1 MRLPTHRFRF
11 TTLSLLLAAGP
22 AVVAEPVSNLQV
34 HQAVRTWLQRTPSP
48 LKTPLAADIATIE
61 THRNARGQALFH
73 EVRLAPEGFV
83 IVAPDD
89 LLEPII
95 AFSARGTLEKD
106 PHNPLYQLLQ
116 RDLRT
121 RLAEKAL
128 SGSRKLARPLEASP
142 NHPQARWASLM
153 GTGDSPSMAVASVND
168 ERVAPLVQ
176 SKWNQSTVSGYN
188 VYNYFTP
195 NHYVCGCVATAMA
208 QLMRFHQFPTASI
221 GAHAFTVYVDG
232 ASRQQTTRG
241 GDGVGGAYDW
251 SQMPLVPNATST
263 DVQRQMIGALT
274 FDAGTAVNM
283 NYASDGSGAYMTTAT
298 AALRT
303 TFKYSNA
310 IFGSNGG
317 ELTGNGLAEMVQP
330 NLDAGFPVLFGISGD
345 GGHAIV
351 CDGYGYT
358 SGVTYHHLNLGWGG
372 NSDAWYNLPNIGTF
386 ANFNVVDEC
395 VYNVFPTGTGEIL
408 SGRITDGAGSPV
420 AGVAVTDGTVNATTN
435 AKGIYALK
443 GLTAGTK
450 TITATKTGVQFPQAV
465 RLVGASSNGP
475 SVGNVWGVDLVQ
487 GSGATPTILPQP
499 LGQEVK
505 FGGSASFVAGATG
518 IGPLS
523 FSWTKN
529 GSPVGNELTY
539 TLASAQE
546 ADDQAPIV
554 FHVTGAQGSADSAP
568 AILNVVRLFNGHFE
582 KGNLGWSLYNP
593 GVVLGPGDYDEV
605 LPHGGNLWLCI
616 GDWSASCTDYAVQD
630 IAIPA
635 ASEANL
641 SFWVGIANKASA
653 PANPGNIFR
662 VQVLDTSNHL
672 LATLKTLDNT
682 NAQVDT
688 SGKVVWKSYGP
699 YDLKAYANQTIRLRI
714 ESYQPG
720 GTNTGTIFAV
730 DDVALAITRTT
741 PTATINRTTYTTVPG
756 DTVAYNAT
764 VANYASNS
772 NVNWTSNNGGG
783 SFSATTTASGVSTNF
798 TAGATPGSF
807 TITATPAE
815 TPNTPGTSSLTLVAP
830 SNVEVAVTPSTP
842 VALTGASVTLGSSV
856 SLLTNKGVDWTISGG
871 YFSAQSGVSATW
883 ASNIVGVYTLT
894 ATSQVAAGR
903 SGSTTVR
910 VIDPATIALA
920 VDPVNS
926 KTLLTS
932 GTFTFT
938 ATGDQGGGVNW
949 SVSGGA
955 TINATSGVLTL
966 PTVSPLTGG
975 TFTVTATS
983 KLDPSKTATATFT
996 LKSMD
1001 LDHSGAVD
1009 AKDLLVMAQEWGLGT
1024 DSASNLLGV
1033 GTVDNTDL
1041 AALLT
1046 KL

>member
-22 AVVAEPVSNLQV
+22 AVMAEPVTNLQV

-48 LKTPLAADIATIE
+48 LKAPLATEIASIE
-61 THRNARGQALFH
+61 THRNAQGQALFH

-95 AFSARGTLEKD
+95 AFSARGTLETD

-121 RLAEKAL
+121 RLAQKAL
-128 SGSRKLARPLEASP
+128 PEGGKLARPLEASR

-153 GTGDSPSMAVASVND
+153 GTGDSPSMAVASVTD

-241 GDGVGGAYDW
+241 GDGLGGAYDW

-263 DVQRQMIGALT
+263 DAQRQMIGALT

-310 IFGSNGG
+310 IFGSNAG

-372 NSDAWYNLPNIGTF
+372 SSDAWYNLPNIGTF

-395 VYNVFPTGTGEIL
+395 IYNVFPTGTGEIL

-420 AGVAVTDGTVNATTN
+420 EGVAVTDGTVNATTN

-450 TITATKTGVQFPQAV
+450 TITATKTGIQFPQAA
-465 RLVGASSNGP
+465 RIVGASSNGP

-505 FGGSASFVAGATG
+505 LGGSASFVAGATG
-518 IGPLS
+518 NGPLS

-529 GSPVGNELTY
+529 GSPVGNGLTY

-546 ADDQAPIV
+546 ADNQAPIV
-554 FHVTGAQGSADSAP
+554 VHVTGAQGSADSTP
-568 AILNVVRLFNGHFE
+568 AILSVVRLFNGHFE

-616 GDWSASCTDYAVQD
+616 GDWSASCTDYAMQD

-653 PANPGNIFR
+653 PTNPGNIFQ

-699 YDLKAYANQTIRLRI
+699 YDLKAYANQTIRLRVQ
-714 ESYQPG
+714 SYQLG

-730 DDVALAITRTT
+730 DDVALTITQTL
-741 PTATINRTTYTTVPG
+741 PTATINRAAYTTVPG
-756 DTVAYNAT
+756 DIVAYSAT

-772 NVNWTSNNGGG
+772 NVNWTINNSGGA
-783 SFSATTTASGVSTNF
+783 FSPTTTASAANTTF
-798 TAGATPGSF
+798 TAGATPGNY
-807 TITATPAE
+807 TITATPVEA
-815 TPNTPGTSSLTLVAP
+815 PNTPGTTGLTLVDP
-830 SNVEVAVTPSTP
+830 SNVTVTLSPSTS
-842 VALTGASVTLGSSV
+842 VALTGANVTLTSSV
-856 SLLTNKGVDWTISGG
+856 SLLTNGNVAWSTSGG
-871 YFSAQSGVSATW
+871 SYSVESEQSATW
-883 ASNIVGVYTLT
+883 ASSLPGTYTLT
-894 ATSQVAAGR
+894 ATSQVASGR
-903 SGSTTVR
+903 SGNATVT
-910 VIDPATIALA
+910 VIDSSTINLA
-920 VDPVNS
+920 VSPINS
-926 KTLLTS
+926 KTLLTNS
-932 GTFTFT
+932 TFAFT
-938 ATGDQGGGVNW
+938 VTGDQGGGVHW
-949 SVSGGA
+949 SVNGGA
-955 TINATSGVLTL
+955 TISTSGLLTL
-966 PTVSPLTGG
+966 PSVSALTGG

-983 KLDPSKTATATFT
+983 KLDSSKTATATFT

-1001 LDHSGAVD
+1001 LDGSGTVD

-1024 DSASNLLGV
+1024 GAASNLLGV
-1033 GTVDNTDL
+1033 GTVDNSDL
-1041 AALLT
+1041 TALLA